1 MKTVYRNTLWLAAL
15 SASFT
20 ISSCRFTCVKGS
32 GKQAS
37 ETRKIDNFSQLSL
50 AGSYK
55 VIIRQDTAVSL
66 KITGDDNLLQDVRSD
81 VSSNRLI
88 IKTGNNVCP
97 SGDFVINI
105 GVKDL
110 TYVNTSGT
118 VDLSADGKIITKDIM
133 FDLSGSTKLNLDIN
147 AANVETTGSGL
158 TDITLRGQSGTHKMH
173 LSGSAQVDA
182 LNFVVSKYRIESSG
196 AGSYKIN
203 VLNDL
208 SVNTSG
214 AADIEYRG
222 NPASI
227 SNNKSGIGTLKKID

>member
-1 MKTVYRNTLWLAAL
+1 M
-15 SASFT
+15 
-20 ISSCRFTCVKGS
+20 
-32 GKQAS
+32 
-37 ETRKIDNFSQLSL
+37 
-50 AGSYK
+50 
-55 VIIRQDTAVSL
+55 
-66 KITGDDNLLQDVRSD
+66 
-81 VSSNRLI
+81 
-88 IKTGNNVCP
+88 CP

-105 GVKDL
+105 GVRDL

-182 LNFVVSKYRIESSG
+182 LDFVVSKYRIESSG